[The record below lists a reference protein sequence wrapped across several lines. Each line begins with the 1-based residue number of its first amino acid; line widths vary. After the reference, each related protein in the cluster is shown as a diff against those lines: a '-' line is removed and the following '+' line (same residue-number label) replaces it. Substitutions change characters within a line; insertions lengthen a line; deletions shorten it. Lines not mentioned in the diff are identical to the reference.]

1 MLNNV
6 VGVPS
11 DGVLALAL
19 SHNGIHDI
27 VDVLTLRDKDIAM
40 IDTGDP
46 TKPMLRGN
54 RAGLRVLKAFIHQI
68 GPGVDFLAITH
79 ADYQEFKYD
88 YSVGN
93 ITSTPTPPQKGPFVK
108 SDATKFK
115 KGIKRDKSHY
125 PKLKNEKQ
133 WDSWQLATLA
143 TARTHD
149 CEDVFDH

>member
-11 DGVLALAL
+11 DGALALAL
-19 SHNGIHDI
+19 SHNGIHNI
-27 VDVLTLRDKDIAM
+27 VDVLDLRDDDINI
-40 IDTGDP
+40 IDTGDS
-46 TKPMLRGN
+46 TKPMLLGN

-108 SDATKFK
+108 SDATEFK
-115 KGIKRDKSHY
+115 KGLSKV
-125 PKLKNEKQ
+125 EK
-133 WDSWQLATLA
+133 
-143 TARTHD
+143 
-149 CEDVFDH
+149 